1 MAKIYGL
8 FGAMTGK
15 VADAVMVVRNGEQ
28 IVRKYQPVVS
38 NPSTP
43 AQIEVRAKLKLASQ
57 LSAVMAPVVAIP
69 RLGAVSS
76 RNRFVKENYG
86 ALAFEEGVASA
97 NLEAIHLTKSVVA
110 LPSLDAVRVTD
121 GISVSLAGSER
132 VAGVGVDRVVY
143 CMFVKQPDNT
153 LRFASSLVSSTP
165 GVDDAFAVKFP
176 LTNQEAVIYAYGI
189 RDNNE
194 AAKAVFGNMTTISGE
209 EVAKL
214 IVTSTLKETDVTLT
228 ETRSTTVLAAA

>member
-15 VADAVMVVRNGEQ
+15 LADAVMVVRNGEQ
-28 IVRKYQPVVS
+28 LVRKYQPVVS

-43 AQIEVRAKLKLASQ
+43 AQIAARAKLKLASQ
-57 LSAVMAPVVAIP
+57 LSAVMAPVVAMP
-69 RLGAVSS
+69 SVGPVSS

-86 ALAFEEGVASA
+86 ALTYQEGMASA
-97 NLEAIHLTKSVVA
+97 NLEAIQLTKSVVA
-110 LPSLDAVRVTD
+110 LPSLDAVRVND
-121 GISVSLAGSER
+121 GISVSLSGAER

-143 CMFVKQPDNT
+143 CMFVKQADNT
-153 LRFASSLVSSTP
+153 LRFATSLVSSTP
-165 GVDDAFAVKFP
+165 GEGDSFAVKFP
-176 LTNQEAVIYAYGI
+176 LTNLEAVIYAYGV

-194 AAKAVFGNMTTISGE
+194 AAKAMFGNMTTISGE

-214 IVTSTLKETDVTLT
+214 IVTSTLKENDITLT
-228 ETRSTTVLAAA
+228 ETRSTTVQAAD